1 MICFREALGVQYSVF
16 ELSDLDE
23 MACLLAEAFS
33 RYDPPAVAMGLSL
46 DEFEEFV
53 RLLCPKAATE
63 GLTIVARTVA
73 TGEMIGAL
81 LTEDFASPPPT
92 GIDQVSEKFHPI
104 LTTLEQLDA
113 QYRQG
118 KIVRVG
124 EYLHLFMIAVAHQH
138 TGKKVAQSLYQVCLE
153 NGIRKGY
160 KTTVTEATGV
170 ITQHIL
176 RNKFGFVDRL
186 EIPYKT
192 FTYQGRRVFSPSRG
206 TPAPS

>member
-1 MICFREALGVQYSVF
+1 MIRFREALGVQYSVF

-23 MACLLAEAFS
+23 MARLLAEAFS

-63 GLTIVARTVA
+63 GLTIVARTAA

-81 LTEDFASPPPT
+81 LTEDFASPPPA

-104 LTTLEQLDA
+104 FTMLEQLDA

-138 TGKKVAQSLYQVCLE
+138 NGKKVAQNLYQVCLE

-176 RNKFGFVDRL
+176 GKNSVLWTASKSPIRHLRTRAGGSL
-186 EIPYKT
+186 
-192 FTYQGRRVFSPSRG
+192 SPSRG